1 VKSLVLE
8 LGRTERYRSAI
19 SRMGT
24 TGGIV
29 QLQKKKADRNNFK
42 AWSEPEIIYLT
53 VMPVLASRKF
63 DWRYQIKSLI
73 KPWDFVLYSE
83 TKHFLRKNPHFV
95 KNDDDFPTEL
105 QKSVTKTR
113 SSHQLKINSLNHPPR
128 SR

>member
-1 VKSLVLE
+1 MKSLVLE

-63 DWRYQIKSLI
+63 D
-73 KPWDFVLYSE
+73 
-83 TKHFLRKNPHFV
+83 
-95 KNDDDFPTEL
+95 
-105 QKSVTKTR
+105 
-113 SSHQLKINSLNHPPR
+113 
-128 SR
+128 